1 MKTTIL
7 FPSLSCPE
15 GQNEMTCELLNVGM
29 HKICWSPWLFLAFT
43 FCALGQEAL
52 ALVSWSPVMLI
63 FTVLTGCSLG
73 TRESLGVEEGVNF
86 KCSGLSSQQLS
97 VGAPASTYSFRIS
110 FPLLVRK
117 RKELRKE
124 DLNLCGGEKQESS
137 RQASEL
143 GLSILGPRAPVWTLG
158 LRTPWKGNKKVCEYG
173 AWFSFLLPG
182 KRFHKFTKI
191 SKEFLKQEG

>member
-1 MKTTIL
+1 MLK
-7 FPSLSCPE
+7 S
-15 GQNEMTCELLNVGM
+15 
-29 HKICWSPWLFLAFT
+29 
-43 FCALGQEAL
+43 L
-52 ALVSWSPVMLI
+52 ALSGLHILCPGAGGSCLSILVTCDAHLHC
-63 FTVLTGCSLG
+63 TGCSLG

-86 KCSGLSSQQLS
+86 KCSGLSQQLS

-117 RKELRKE
+117 QKELRKE

-158 LRTPWKGNKKVCEYG
+158 LRTPWKGNTKVCEYG
-173 AWFSFLLPG
+173 AWFCFFLLPG
-182 KRFHKFTKI
+182 KRFHKCTKI
-191 SKEFLKQEG
+191 SKEFLIQEG